1 MWIHV
6 LIAVSAVVAGFWDF
20 VLVGFLFVLGGILVL
35 FGEGCL
41 FWSSVLFCFVCVVFY
56 EMCCSSVGDILFLVF
71 PKVTLSLNW
80 MVRMT
85 SELETNIVAVER
97 IKEYSET
104 ETEVSYQ
111 ESSMLSSKL
120 KILMHTFTWSFLRLL
135 RDGSCSETYHLTW
148 TNVMVWTVIYAITA
162 PNYYCCHAACA

>member
-1 MWIHV
+1 M
-6 LIAVSAVVAGFWDF
+6 LLSLLLLGFF
-20 VLVGFLFVLGGILVL
+20 GILFL
-35 FGEGCL
+35 LGFCL
-41 FWSSVLFCFVCVVFY
+41 FWGVFWFCLGRAVCFEVLFCFGLVWLCGFY
-56 EMCCSSVGDILFLVF
+56 WMCCSSVGDILFLVF

-111 ESSMLSSKL
+111 ESSMLSSRL
-120 KILMHTFTWSFLRLL
+120 KILMHTFT
-135 RDGSCSETYHLTW
+135 
-148 TNVMVWTVIYAITA
+148 
-162 PNYYCCHAACA
+162 